1 MYHSCNSSSSWFL
14 ANPGSTCAMATQW
27 NARSHA
33 AYQGYSQVSG
43 MEITSQL
50 VRCRQ
55 CALRPCRWLSDG
67 GAELGSPASQRAT
80 SYW

>member
-27 NARSHA
+27 KARSQA
-33 AYQGYSQVSG
+33 ANQGYSQVSG

-50 VRCRQ
+50 VMCAQ
-55 CALRPCRWLSDG
+55 CALRPCWWLCA
-67 GAELGSPASQRAT
+67 GAWELGSPDSQRAR
-80 SYW
+80 S